1 MKAEPERFRFRVW
14 DDDLT
19 ASVFDVRSG
28 ETHGLSTLALE
39 LLYLLDRGALTVAG
53 MAGLLDEDLGGPGQ
67 AEHLVRDEVDRL
79 ERISLIRLAT
89 G

>member
-1 MKAEPERFRFRVW
+1 MRTEPERFRFRVW

-39 LLYLLDRGALTVAG
+39 LLYLLDRGALTVAA

-67 AEHLVRDEVDRL
+67 AEQLVRDEVDRL
-79 ERISLIRLAT
+79 ERIGMVKLAS